1 MSHIAFDT
9 VQVTMEDAAFSQQ
22 ANQLELQL
30 TAPHIKGVF
39 EERLPLQ
46 WQAALQLGCV
56 VTVAPDSRDRALSEG
71 FAVSELLVSPLD
83 LAIALESEDEQLQSE
98 CYDVAAVVQWCCSA
112 IGTNTTMFA

>member
-1 MSHIAFDT
+1 MSHIVSFDT

-30 TAPHIKGVF
+30 AAPHIKGVF

-71 FAVSELLVSPLD
+71 FAVSELLVSPP
-83 LAIALESEDEQLQSE
+83 
-98 CYDVAAVVQWCCSA
+98 
-112 IGTNTTMFA
+112 

>member
-1 MSHIAFDT
+1 
-9 VQVTMEDAAFSQQ
+9 MEDAAFSQQ

-30 TAPHIKGVF
+30 AAPHIKGVF

-71 FAVSELLVSPLD
+71 FAVSELLVRPCA
-83 LAIALESEDEQLQSE
+83 LAIDCDTDNEQVQSQQ
-98 CYDVAAVVQWCCSA
+98 CSGAAVP
-112 IGTNTTMFA
+112 

>member
-1 MSHIAFDT
+1 
-9 VQVTMEDAAFSQQ
+9 MEDAVFSQQ

-30 TAPHIKGVF
+30 AAPHIKGVF

-71 FAVSELLVSPLD
+71 FVVSELLVR
-83 LAIALESEDEQLQSE
+83 A
-98 CYDVAAVVQWCCSA
+98 YGSA
-112 IGTNTTMFA
+112 IDCGSEHE